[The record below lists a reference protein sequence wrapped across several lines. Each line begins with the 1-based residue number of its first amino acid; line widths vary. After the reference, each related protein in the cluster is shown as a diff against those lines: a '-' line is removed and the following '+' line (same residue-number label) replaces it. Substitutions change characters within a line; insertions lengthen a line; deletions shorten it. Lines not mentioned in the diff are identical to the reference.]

1 MSTPY
6 SISLL
11 NDLHNYFP
19 DLLYQSQR
27 FQSVPD
33 VLHYVISV
41 ANQNP
46 YERERALYAM
56 RAPQV
61 AEATR
66 ATRVA
71 EAMRAPQVAEAMRAP
86 QVAEATRPAAVFTSS
101 ATSTASMPRS
111 PIRSSDHTSNTFYQL
126 LHGARLPE
134 SEIVF
139 SSRSSRPSS
148 SRAFLGGNWMGGDSS
163 SDTILSSL
171 IGQIFEAPSLQTFL
185 DQTVTVHPTAEQI
198 NQHTIATTAPRTMD
212 DNCAICQDPIEQG
225 QQMRI
230 LNYCTHLFH
239 SNCIDT
245 WFTTHVTCP
254 TCRHDIRNT

>member
-33 VLHYVISV
+33 VLQYVISV

-46 YERERALYAM
+46 YERARASY
-56 RAPQV
+56 V
-61 AEATR
+61 TR
-66 ATRVA
+66 AT
-71 EAMRAPQVAEAMRAP
+71 QVT
-86 QVAEATRPAAVFTSS
+86 QSSPAAPVAPS
-101 ATSTASMPRS
+101 ATSSTARRVPNPSTDNS
-111 PIRSSDHTSNTFYQL
+111 AAAFYQL
-126 LHGARLPE
+126 IHGARLPE
-134 SEIVF
+134 TEMVF
-139 SSRSSRPSS
+139 SSRPSRSSS
-148 SRAFLGGNWMGGDSS
+148 SRAFMGGDSS

>member
-1 MSTPY
+1 
-6 SISLL
+6 
-11 NDLHNYFP
+11 
-19 DLLYQSQR
+19 
-27 FQSVPD
+27 
-33 VLHYVISV
+33 
-41 ANQNP
+41 
-46 YERERALYAM
+46 
-56 RAPQV
+56 
-61 AEATR
+61 
-66 ATRVA
+66 
-71 EAMRAPQVAEAMRAP
+71 
-86 QVAEATRPAAVFTSS
+86 
-101 ATSTASMPRS
+101 
-111 PIRSSDHTSNTFYQL
+111 
-126 LHGARLPE
+126 
-134 SEIVF
+134 
-139 SSRSSRPSS
+139 
-148 SRAFLGGNWMGGDSS
+148 MGEESS

-254 TCRHDIRNT
+254 TCRHDIRNA